1 MGRRR
6 EWHLASW
13 VMFSPYLFLLIAFGV
28 APILL
33 SFQSSLGTS
42 MANPDGGLDNYLLVL
57 KDFRFFPALKNVAI
71 FLAIYLPIMLI
82 VVTFLALLLDSRHDR
97 SNRYVMLGM
106 IFPAAITGSVAILVW
121 YFMLEPNLSPF
132 RGVLNA
138 MGITEANQIWN
149 TSNLAYIFAAIAFF
163 TGAGYWVLIQYGS
176 LQSISDE
183 VLEAARLDGANLWQT
198 AVFIK
203 VPLIKKYLVFMMVL
217 TFAAGLQLFVEPQ
230 LISSSV
236 YPGIA
241 RAWTLNQL
249 SYDLAFSGVNFA
261 GAAALSLLLLL
272 ACIGVAG
279 ILIIRTDFFDQS
291 EHRAR

>member
-1 MGRRR
+1 MGPRRQ
-6 EWHLASW
+6 WHIPSW
-13 VMFSPYLFLLIAFGV
+13 VMFSPYLFLLVAFGLV
-28 APILL
+28 PILL

-57 KDFRFFPALKNVAI
+57 KDFRFLPALKNVAI
-71 FLAIYLPIMLI
+71 FLAIYLPIMMI
-82 VVTFLALLLDSRHDR
+82 VVTFLALLLDTRHDR
-97 SNRYVMLGM
+97 SNRYVMLG
-106 IFPAAITGSVAILVW
+106 IIVPAAITGSVAILVW

-132 RGVLNA
+132 RDALHA
-138 MGITEANQIWN
+138 MGITAANQIWN
-149 TSNLAYIFAAIAFF
+149 TGNLAYIFAAIAFF

-183 VLEAARLDGANLWQT
+183 VLEAARLDGANVWQT
-198 AVFIK
+198 ALFIK
-203 VPLIKKYLVFMMVL
+203 LPLIKKYLVFMMVL

-261 GAAALSLLLLL
+261 GAATLSLLLLL
-272 ACIGVAG
+272 ACMAAAL
-279 ILIIRTDFFDQS
+279 ILIKKTDFFDQS
-291 EHRAR
+291 ENRAR

>member
-1 MGRRR
+1 
-6 EWHLASW
+6 
-13 VMFSPYLFLLIAFGV
+13 
-28 APILL
+28 
-33 SFQSSLGTS
+33 

-57 KDFRFFPALKNVAI
+57 KDFRFLPALKNVAI
-71 FLAIYLPIMLI
+71 FLAIYLPIMMI

-97 SNRYVMLGM
+97 SNRYVMLG
-106 IFPAAITGSVAILVW
+106 IIVPAAITGSVAILVW

-132 RGVLNA
+132 RDALHA
-138 MGITEANQIWN
+138 MGITAAGQIWN
-149 TSNLAYIFAAIAFF
+149 TGNLAYIFAAIAFF

-183 VLEAARLDGANLWQT
+183 VLEAARLDGANVWQT
-198 AVFIK
+198 ALFIK
-203 VPLIKKYLVFMMVL
+203 LPLIKKYLVFMMVL

-261 GAAALSLLLLL
+261 GAATLSLLLLV
-272 ACIGVAG
+272 ACMAAAL
-279 ILIIRTDFFDQS
+279 ILIKKTDFFDQA
-291 EHRAR
+291 ENRAR

>member
-1 MGRRR
+1 MGPRRQ
-6 EWHLASW
+6 WHIRSW
-13 VMFSPYLFLLIAFGV
+13 VMFSPYLFLLVAFGL

-33 SFQSSLGTS
+33 SIQSSLGAS
-42 MANPDGGLDNYLLVL
+42 MANPDGGLDTYLLVL
-57 KDFRFFPALKNVAI
+57 KDFRFLPALKNVAI
-71 FLAIYLPIMLI
+71 FLAIYLPIMMI
-82 VVTFLALLLDSRHDR
+82 VVTFLALLLDTRHDR
-97 SNRYVMLGM
+97 SNRYVMLG
-106 IFPAAITGSVAILVW
+106 IIVPAAITGSVAILVW

-132 RGVLNA
+132 RDALHA
-138 MGITEANQIWN
+138 FGITAANQIWN
-149 TSNLAYIFAAIAFF
+149 TGNLAYIFAAIAFF

-183 VLEAARLDGANLWQT
+183 VLEAARLDSANAWQM

-203 VPLIKKYLVFMMVL
+203 LPLIKKYLVFMMVL

-272 ACIGVAG
+272 ACLAAAL
-279 ILIIRTDFFDQS
+279 ILIAKTDFFDRS
-291 EHRAR
+291 GGRAS

>member
-1 MGRRR
+1 MSPGRQ
-6 EWHLASW
+6 WHIPSW
-13 VMFSPYLFLLIAFGV
+13 VMFSPYLFLLIAFGL

-33 SFQSSLGTS
+33 SIQSSLGAS
-42 MANPDGGLDNYLLVL
+42 MANPDGGLDNYLIVL
-57 KDFRFFPALKNVAI
+57 KDFRFLPALKNVAI
-71 FLAIYLPIMLI
+71 FLAIYLPIMMI
-82 VVTFLALLLDSRHDR
+82 VVTFLALLLDTRHDR
-97 SNRYVMLGM
+97 SNRYVMLG
-106 IFPAAITGSVAILVW
+106 IIVPAAITGSVAILVW

-132 RGVLNA
+132 RDALHA
-138 MGITEANQIWN
+138 LGITAANQIWN
-149 TSNLAYIFAAIAFF
+149 TGNLAYIFAAIAFF

-183 VLEAARLDGANLWQT
+183 VLEAARLDSANVWQT
-198 AVFIK
+198 ALFIK
-203 VPLIKKYLVFMMVL
+203 LPLIKKYLVFMMVL

-261 GAAALSLLLLL
+261 GAATLSLLLLL
-272 ACIGVAG
+272 ACMAAAL
-279 ILIIRTDFFDQS
+279 ILIAKTDFFDQA
-291 EHRAR
+291 ENRAR

>member
-1 MGRRR
+1 MGPRRQ
-6 EWHLASW
+6 WHIASW
-13 VMFSPYLFLLIAFGV
+13 VMFSPYLFLLIAFGL
-28 APILL
+28 APIIL

-57 KDFRFFPALKNVAI
+57 KDFRFLPALKNVAI
-71 FLAIYLPIMLI
+71 FLAIYLPIMMI

-97 SNRYVMLGM
+97 SNRYVMLG
-106 IFPAAITGSVAILVW
+106 IIVPAAITGSVAILVW

-132 RGVLNA
+132 RDALHA
-138 MGITEANQIWN
+138 LGITAANQIWN
-149 TSNLAYIFAAIAFF
+149 TGNLAYIFAAIAFF

-183 VLEAARLDGANLWQT
+183 VLEAARLDSANVWQT

-203 VPLIKKYLVFMMVL
+203 LPLIKKYLVFMMVL

-241 RAWTLNQL
+241 RAWTLNQM

-261 GAAALSLLLLL
+261 GAATLSLLLLL
-272 ACIGVAG
+272 ACMAAAL
-279 ILIIRTDFFDQS
+279 ILIAKTDFFDQA
-291 EHRAR
+291 ENRAR

>member
-1 MGRRR
+1 MGPRRQ
-6 EWHLASW
+6 WHIPSW
-13 VMFSPYLFLLIAFGV
+13 VMFSPYLFLLIAFGL

-33 SFQSSLGTS
+33 AIQSSLGTS
-42 MANPDGGLDNYLLVL
+42 MANPDGGLDNYLIVL
-57 KDFRFFPALKNVAI
+57 KDFRFLPALKNVAI
-71 FLAIYLPIMLI
+71 FLAIYLPIMMI
-82 VVTFLALLLDSRHDR
+82 VVTFLALLLDTRHDR
-97 SNRYVMLGM
+97 SNRFVMLG
-106 IFPAAITGSVAILVW
+106 IIVPAAITGSVAILVW

-132 RGVLNA
+132 RDALHA
-138 MGITEANQIWN
+138 LGITAANQIWN
-149 TSNLAYIFAAIAFF
+149 SGNLAYIFAAIAFF

-183 VLEAARLDGANLWQT
+183 VLEAARLDSANVWQT
-198 AVFIK
+198 ALYIK
-203 VPLIKKYLVFMMVL
+203 LPLIKKYLVFMVVL

-261 GAAALSLLLLL
+261 GAATLSLLLLL
-272 ACIGVAG
+272 ACMAAAL
-279 ILIIRTDFFDQS
+279 ILIAKTDFFDQA
-291 EHRAR
+291 ENRAR